1 MFNSLLEVARN
12 SPFRSPIAPVQCEAE
27 SKSLATMAASTSD
40 ATGGIVQCLQILKY
54 NTF

>member
-40 ATGGIVQCLQILKY
+40 ATGGIIQCLQILK
-54 NTF
+54 